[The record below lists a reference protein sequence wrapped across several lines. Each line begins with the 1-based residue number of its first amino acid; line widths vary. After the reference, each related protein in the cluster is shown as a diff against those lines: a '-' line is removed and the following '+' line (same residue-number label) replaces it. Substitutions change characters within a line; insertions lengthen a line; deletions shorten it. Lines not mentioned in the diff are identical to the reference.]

1 MGVRNAAGG
10 REERVRKWQVLGNE
24 EQQGGN
30 RIRCVFQKDNSDRS
44 VVGRLMGTGVV
55 EREKGILPPLPLCR

>member
-1 MGVRNAAGG
+1 M
-10 REERVRKWQVLGNE
+10 LGTE

-44 VVGRLMGTGVV
+44 VVGRLMGTGAV